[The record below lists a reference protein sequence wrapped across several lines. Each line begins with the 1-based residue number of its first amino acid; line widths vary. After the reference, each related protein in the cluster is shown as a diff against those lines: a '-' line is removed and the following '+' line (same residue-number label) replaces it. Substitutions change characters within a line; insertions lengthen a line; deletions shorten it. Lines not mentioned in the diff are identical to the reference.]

1 MQGNKDKQNKQRRAS
16 GRNSIGIRLD
26 WRSFQAA
33 ISRSASSSTWASV
46 ARRAAASFSCLP
58 SSAKHQ
64 VTSVCL
70 LTHARSAREF
80 FHTFGDDRGQSHHL
94 LAQVCVFRNVALNA
108 IAIVL

>member
-1 MQGNKDKQNKQRRAS
+1 MGLS
-16 GRNSIGIRLD
+16 GVVAFLFVIEP
-26 WRSFQAA
+26 
-33 ISRSASSSTWASV
+33 SAHLTDPGR
-46 ARRAAASFSCLP
+46 ARRYTVSPIAGSDCGFSCLP

-70 LTHARSAREF
+70 LTHARSVREF